1 MPTTET
7 LERFIAVIESN
18 KHDEAIENFYSDDAT
33 MQENQMAPRKGKRLL
48 VANERKV
55 LARAHSVHSECIRPV
70 FVNSDHVVLRYKFRF
85 DWKDGTFTEMEELAL
100 QRWEGEL
107 IAEEKFFYDPA
118 QRVAKPM

>member
-7 LERFIAVIESN
+7 LDRFISVIESN
-18 KHDEAIENFYSDDAT
+18 KHDEAIENFYTDDAT
-33 MQENQMAPRKGKRLL
+33 MQENQMAPRKGRKFL

-55 LARAHSVHSECIRPV
+55 LARANAVHSECIRPV
-70 FVNSDHVVLRYKFRF
+70 FVNGDRVVLRYKFRF

-100 QRWEGEL
+100 QRWEGEF

-118 QRVAKPM
+118 QRVPKPL